1 VGGDDEMKTTQQLFD
16 ESRERSKARYAER
29 KEIEEH
35 GFKVRLGIVR
45 AEEEIGT
52 DGVAMVTYE
61 ALNTADRALTKVDQ
75 AIDSLEHLRME
86 LVQIIRLERPYS
98 TERAPQVDD
107 LAREL
112 GELAA
117 LLKTREGL
125 ARKKEEGK

>member
-1 VGGDDEMKTTQQLFD
+1 MKTTQQLFD

-29 KEIEEH
+29 KEIEEQ

-75 AIDSLEHLRME
+75 AIDSLEHLRIE

-117 LLKTREGL
+117 LLKTREAL
-125 ARKKEEGK
+125 AKKEEGK

>member
-1 VGGDDEMKTTQQLFD
+1 MKTTQQLFD

-29 KEIEEH
+29 KEIEEQ
-35 GFKVRLGIVR
+35 GFKVRLGTVR
-45 AEEEIGT
+45 AEEKVGT

-75 AIDSLEHLRME
+75 AIDSLEHLRIE

-117 LLKTREGL
+117 LLKTREAL
-125 ARKKEEGK
+125 AKKEEGK

>member
-1 VGGDDEMKTTQQLFD
+1 MKTTQQLFD

-117 LLKTREGL
+117 LLKTREAL
-125 ARKKEEGK
+125 AKKEEGK

>member
-1 VGGDDEMKTTQQLFD
+1 MKTTQQLFD

-35 GFKVRLGIVR
+35 GFKVRLGTVR

-117 LLKTREGL
+117 LLKTREAL
-125 ARKKEEGK
+125 AKKEEGK

>member
-1 VGGDDEMKTTQQLFD
+1 MGGNDEMKTTQQLFD

-117 LLKTREGL
+117 LLKTREAL
-125 ARKKEEGK
+125 AKKEEGK

>member
-1 VGGDDEMKTTQQLFD
+1 MKTTQQLFD

-29 KEIEEH
+29 KEIEEQ

-75 AIDSLEHLRME
+75 AIDSLEHLRIE
-86 LVQIIRLERPYS
+86 LVQIMRLERPYS

-117 LLKTREGL
+117 LLKTREAL
-125 ARKKEEGK
+125 AKKEEGK